1 MPTDAL
7 KAREKIP
14 EGGTFDLSLFDL
26 STFSSIRVPPIT
38 GLPGQIYDSFIHR
51 LHPYEQIIRTFP
63 RVIKRACQSIEIQ
76 KRLRP
81 HLETAR

>member
-14 EGGTFDLSLFDL
+14 ERGTFDLSLFEHL
-26 STFSSIRVPPIT
+26 FKPIKSENST
-38 GLPGQIYDSFIHR
+38 GDQ
-51 LHPYEQIIRTFP
+51 
-63 RVIKRACQSIEIQ
+63 KRACQSIEIQ
-76 KRLRP
+76 ERLRS